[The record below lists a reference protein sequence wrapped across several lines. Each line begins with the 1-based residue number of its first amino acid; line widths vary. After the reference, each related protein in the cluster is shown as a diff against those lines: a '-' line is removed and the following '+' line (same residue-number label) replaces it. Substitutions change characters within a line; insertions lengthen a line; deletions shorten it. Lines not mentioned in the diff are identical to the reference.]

1 MSDMADE
8 VFADVFDAIADSP
21 AEAASLKARSDL
33 MIDIEAVV
41 KSWNVSQHVAAKR
54 LGITRP
60 RLNDLIRGKI
70 YKFSLD
76 ALVDIATSAGLDVT
90 VATTIRHAA

>member
-1 MSDMADE
+1 MADE